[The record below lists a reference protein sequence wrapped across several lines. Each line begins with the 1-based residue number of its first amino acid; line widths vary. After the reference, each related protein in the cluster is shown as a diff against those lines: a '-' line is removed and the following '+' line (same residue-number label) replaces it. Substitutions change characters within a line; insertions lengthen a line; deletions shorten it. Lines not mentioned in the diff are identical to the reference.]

1 MSQPFTSGGQ
11 NIGASALASV
21 FPMNIQGWFPLALA
35 GLTSLQS
42 KRFSRIFSSTTICK
56 HQFFGAFKK
65 FQRTQLSLW
74 SNSHLY
80 MATGK
85 TIALT
90 IWTFVGKVVSL
101 LLSMLS
107 RFVMEKAMALH
118 SSILAWKIPW
128 MEEPGRL
135 QSMRSWGVGHN
146 WPISLSLFTFM
157 HWRGKWQPTP
167 VFLPRESQGW
177 GSLLGCH
184 LWGHTELD
192 TIEVT

>member
-1 MSQPFTSGGQ
+1 MSDSLQPHRLQHARLHRPPLSARVCSNSYPLSWWCYLTITSSAAPFSFCLQTFPASGSFPMSWSSFTSGGQ

-101 LLSMLS
+101 LFNMLS
-107 RFVMEKAMALH
+107 KFVIA
-118 SSILAWKIPW
+118 
-128 MEEPGRL
+128 
-135 QSMRSWGVGHN
+135 
-146 WPISLSLFTFM
+146 
-157 HWRGKWQPTP
+157 
-167 VFLPRESQGW
+167 FLPS
-177 GSLLGCH
+177 
-184 LWGHTELD
+184 
-192 TIEVT
+192 I